1 MHFCGHGD
9 LIADRLCG
17 IRDHMSAV
25 HSVGVLARDCG
36 NTGPDGVYSLY
47 PYDVLMRTTHA

>member
-25 HSVGVLARDCG
+25 HSVGFPARDCG
-36 NTGPDGVYSLY
+36 YTVPDGDYSTY